1 MKSNVKYF
9 FKDKNSLNKGH
20 SKQPLIVD
28 EFREEGG
35 VFAQF
40 AKNNKSG
47 WIDLITS
54 ILILILNLVCMY
66 FAYKIFND
74 NGSIE
79 SIIILFASSI
89 ALILSSI
96 KTQII
101 RK

>member
-9 FKDKNSLNKGH
+9 FKDKNSLNKGY
-20 SKQPLIVD
+20 SKKSLVANEFEED
-28 EFREEGG
+28 EYINPS
-35 VFAQF
+35 V
-40 AKNNKSG
+40 KNNKSG

-66 FAYKIFND
+66 FAYKVFND

-96 KTQII
+96 KTRII